1 MLDGRAFCL
10 AALYVGLGTIAVC
23 SVNPSD
29 PFHGAWSLLAPLATF
44 PVSIV
49 SFTYRFAQEEPLY
62 PVFRIQT
69 AFFIATYFF
78 IRQRRQRKRNR

>member
-1 MLDGRAFCL
+1 MFDSRAFCL
-10 AALYVGLGTIAVC
+10 AAIYVGLGTIAVC
-23 SVNPSD
+23 SVYPSD
-29 PFHGAWSLLAPLATF
+29 PFYGDWSLLALLATF
-44 PVSIV
+44 PVSII

-62 PVFRIQT
+62 PVFIIQT